1 MSGLQKFSLV
11 LLSLATAGVF
21 LFVGWLA
28 FGDEISSRLAPNAS
42 DMATAGADITI
53 WAVGDSLMVAAA
65 DDLQAESSDIVV
77 NAEVGRRMDQ
87 GLAVLTE
94 MFDRGT
100 PDVLVIALGTNNG
113 VTVDQVDEVMD
124 LASEVGKVVFVN
136 VSVPRPWED
145 PTNTAIMSAVD
156 RYPEATLV
164 DWKSE
169 SRGASHLFR
178 SDGFHL
184 SREGTRLWVGL
195 IMAEA
200 AR

>member
-11 LLSLATAGVF
+11 LLSLTTAGVF
-21 LFVGWLA
+21 LFVGWLT

-42 DMATAGADITI
+42 DAATAGPDITI
-53 WAVGDSLMVAAA
+53 WAVGDSLMVAATG
-65 DDLQAESSDIVV
+65 DLQAESSDIVI

-87 GLAVLTE
+87 GLDVLTE
-94 MFDRGT
+94 MFEQGT

-124 LASEVGKVVFVN
+124 LASDVDKVVFVN
-136 VSVPRPWED
+136 VSVPRPWEG
-145 PTNTAIMSAVD
+145 PTNTAIMNAVD
-156 RYPEATLV
+156 LYPAATLV

-169 SRGASHLFR
+169 SRGAIDLFR

-184 SREGTRLWVGL
+184 SQEGTQLWVGL
-195 IMAEA
+195 IMDEA